1 MQRYNRLKEEDYIT
15 AFVLQKR
22 SIDERLFIYAPFSV
36 IIIGKL
42 EISRGFVI
50 FKTATEQLS

>member
-1 MQRYNRLKEEDYIT
+1 MQRYNRPKEEDYIT

-22 SIDERLFIYAPFSV
+22 SIDEQTFIYAPFSV

-50 FKTATEQLS
+50 FKTAKE